1 MPQNS
6 EMLNEKQLQIV
17 AEAGKLG
24 IVVKWWGRP
33 EEPLSRLY
41 VNNNIQI
48 GDTSAQVKIYYKFEN
63 PETLANAEMK
73 VSTMDTLDKNVYKE
87 LMKGV
92 RSWLKPLSDLLQ
104 VPDFVYGKPNVVIP
118 TVPRKGH
125 TVGEIDDPKY
135 TSTERQFPPA
145 SEDDIPF

>member
-1 MPQNS
+1 
-6 EMLNEKQLQIV
+6 MLNEKQLQIV

-48 GDTSAQVKIYYKFEN
+48 GDTSAQVKIYYKFAN
-63 PETLANAEMK
+63 PEELTGAELK
-73 VSTMDTLDKNVYKE
+73 VGTADALSKEVYKQ
-87 LMKGV
+87 LMTGV

-125 TVGEIDDPKY
+125 TVGEVDDQVFGSPLN
-135 TSTERQFPPA
+135 QFPTA
-145 SEDDIPF
+145 DDIPF